1 MAILRTLN
9 KNFSGALPG
18 TDQKFEIFGVRSLNG
33 VSYDNPIT
41 LNKTEKKGFKMKAK
55 QWFGIARIVIK
66 ALKVALSE
74 LAEARA
80 PDSPAGV
87 KITRDEAEEVAAAAL
102 SSILDDIAGILTNA

>member
-9 KNFSGALPG
+9 RQTLSSSRELERIPRILGVPALAGP
-18 TDQKFEIFGVRSLNG
+18 
-33 VSYDNPIT
+33 SYAKPLT
-41 LNKTEKKGFKMKAK
+41 LNKTEKRTHKMKAK

-80 PDSPAGV
+80 PDSPAGA